1 MKKSSLSTREIV
13 MIVLLVVLLGGVIYY
28 MGFLT
33 PLQNELADIKSQTVD
48 VETQI
53 ESYTEKLTQLT
64 FMENTL
70 KELDKKTEVAPYDNL
85 VEVLVAMNQYL
96 KENAISYNVDFMD
109 PEVAE
114 DGTTRRVVSMEIECL
129 DYASAR
135 AMVDDLTG
143 SKWRCLVRDT
153 VIVPATDGNENLLT
167 GPVKVELEVTFFEIS
182 DTASTPVTDPVA
194 E

>member
-33 PLQNELADIKSQTVD
+33 PLQNELSDIENQTVD

-53 ESYTEKLTQLT
+53 ESYSEKLSKLT

-85 VEVLVAMNQYL
+85 VEVLVSMNQYL
-96 KENAISYNVDFMD
+96 KENSMSYKLEFMD

-114 DGTTRRVVSMEIECL
+114 DGTTRRVVSMELECL
-129 DYASAR
+129 DYDSAR

-153 VIVPATDGNENLLT
+153 VLSPVNEGNENLLN

-182 DTASTPVTDPVA
+182 DIVSDTVSDSVA